1 MSRRSLSR
9 ERGSSD
15 SDDGYY
21 VPRPRRVA
29 RRTTRRSVSRER
41 GSSSDSDDGYYIPR
55 PRRVVRRTSRRM
67 DRRSPSPSYYYQPV
81 APMVAGYNDGLV
93 LYNHPQ
99 GGLYGGPQGNQQGF
113 GDNNYHRGCELCNR
127 GYGGDF

>member
-9 ERGSSD
+9 ERD

-29 RRTTRRSVSRER
+29 RRTTRRSLSRER
-41 GSSSDSDDGYYIPR
+41 GSQDGYYIPR
-55 PRRVVRRTSRRM
+55 PRRVIRRTSRRM

-81 APMVAGYNDGLV
+81 APLVAGYNDGLV
-93 LYNHPQ
+93 LYNHPH
-99 GGLYGGPQGNQQGF
+99 GDPQGNIYDHLPNF
-113 GDNNYHRGCELCNR
+113 RHDNYHRGCELCNR
-127 GYGGDF
+127 GYGGGLTNK